1 LLKAM
6 ESPIT
11 LARNATILYM
21 MTLSVAEARAT
32 FSKIV
37 ESASSTHERFEVT
50 RNGRRAA
57 VLLGADDFD
66 ALLETVAILGDSLL
80 VAGIREGLA
89 ELEAGATLS
98 AEEVAAEMNGVGRQ
112 TL

>member
-1 LLKAM
+1 
-6 ESPIT
+6 
-11 LARNATILYM
+11 M

-66 ALLETVAILGDSLL
+66 ALLETIAILGDSAL
-80 VAGIREGLA
+80 VASIRDGLA
-89 ELEAGATLS
+89 DLETGTTVS
-98 AEEVAAEMNGVGRQ
+98 AEDVAAGLNGAGRP
-112 TL
+112 TP

>member
-1 LLKAM
+1 M
-6 ESPIT
+6 
-11 LARNATILYM
+11 YM

-37 ESASSTHERFEVT
+37 EAAESTHERYEVT

-66 ALLETVAILGDSLL
+66 ALLETVAILCDSALL
-80 VAGIREGLA
+80 ASIREGL
-89 ELEAGATLS
+89 ELGATDS
-98 AEEVAAEMNGVGRQ
+98 ADDVAAAMRDAGR
-112 TL
+112 

>member
-1 LLKAM
+1 M
-6 ESPIT
+6 
-11 LARNATILYM
+11 YM

-37 ESASSTHERFEVT
+37 DSAYSTHERYEVT

-66 ALLETVAILGDSLL
+66 ALLETLAILGDPAL
-80 VAGIREGLA
+80 VASIHEGLG
-89 ELEAGATLS
+89 ERDSGQTVS
-98 AEEVAAEMNGVGRQ
+98 ADEVAAAMRAAGR
-112 TL
+112 

>member
-1 LLKAM
+1 
-6 ESPIT
+6 
-11 LARNATILYM
+11 M

-37 ESASSTHERFEVT
+37 EAASSTHERYEVT

-66 ALLETVAILGDSLL
+66 ALLETLAILGDPTLIAS
-80 VAGIREGLA
+80 IREGLS
-89 ELEAGATLS
+89 ELDGGQTVS
-98 AEEVAAEMNGVGRQ
+98 ADDVAAAMRAAGR
-112 TL
+112 

>member
-1 LLKAM
+1 
-6 ESPIT
+6 
-11 LARNATILYM
+11 M

-37 ESASSTHERFEVT
+37 EAASSTHERYEVT

-66 ALLETVAILGDSLL
+66 ALLETLAILGDPVL
-80 VAGIREGLA
+80 VASLREGLS
-89 ELEAGATLS
+89 ELDEGLTVS
-98 AEEVAAEMNGVGRQ
+98 AQEVAAAMRAAGR
-112 TL
+112 

>member
-1 LLKAM
+1 
-6 ESPIT
+6 
-11 LARNATILYM
+11 

-32 FSKIV
+32 FSKLV

-66 ALLETVAILGDSLL
+66 ALLETVTILGDSALL
-80 VAGIREGLA
+80 ESIRDGLT
-89 ELEAGATLS
+89 ELEAGETLG
-98 AEEVAAEMNGVGRQ
+98 ADDVAAAMRAARR
-112 TL
+112 

>member
-1 LLKAM
+1 M
-6 ESPIT
+6 
-11 LARNATILYM
+11 YM

-37 ESASSTHERFEVT
+37 DAAETTHERYEVT

-66 ALLETVAILGDSLL
+66 ALLETLAILADSDL
-80 VAGIREGLA
+80 VASIREGLG
-89 ELEAGATLS
+89 ELDAGLTVS
-98 AEEVAAEMNGVGRQ
+98 ADEVAASMRAAGR
-112 TL
+112 

>member
-1 LLKAM
+1 M
-6 ESPIT
+6 
-11 LARNATILYM
+11 YM

-37 ESASSTHERFEVT
+37 EAAESTHERYEVT

-66 ALLETVAILGDSLL
+66 ALLETVAILGDSALL
-80 VAGIREGLA
+80 ASIREGL
-89 ELEAGATLS
+89 ELGATEN
-98 AEEVAAEMNGVGRQ
+98 ADDVAAAIRDAGR
-112 TL
+112 

>member
-1 LLKAM
+1 M
-6 ESPIT
+6 
-11 LARNATILYM
+11 YM

-37 ESASSTHERFEVT
+37 DAASSTHERYEVT

-66 ALLETVAILGDSLL
+66 ALLETLAILGDPALMES
-80 VAGIREGLA
+80 IREGISDRDSGLT
-89 ELEAGATLS
+89 LGADD
-98 AEEVAAEMNGVGRQ
+98 VAAAMRAAGR
-112 TL
+112 

>member
-1 LLKAM
+1 
-6 ESPIT
+6 
-11 LARNATILYM
+11 

-32 FSKIV
+32 FSKLV

-66 ALLETVAILGDSLL
+66 ALLETLTILGDSAL
-80 VAGIREGLA
+80 VASIRDGLA
-89 ELEAGATLS
+89 ELEAGETVGADD
-98 AEEVAAEMNGVGRQ
+98 VAAAMRAAGR
-112 TL
+112 

>member
-1 LLKAM
+1 
-6 ESPIT
+6 
-11 LARNATILYM
+11 M

-66 ALLETVAILGDSLL
+66 ALLETVAILGDSAL
-80 VAGIREGLA
+80 VASIRDGLA
-89 ELEAGATLS
+89 DLETGTTVS
-98 AEEVAAEMNGVGRQ
+98 AEDVAAGLNGAGRP
-112 TL
+112 TP

>member
-1 LLKAM
+1 M
-6 ESPIT
+6 
-11 LARNATILYM
+11 YM

-37 ESASSTHERFEVT
+37 DAAETTHERYEVT

-66 ALLETVAILGDSLL
+66 ALLETVAILADSDL
-80 VAGIREGLA
+80 VASIREGLG
-89 ELEAGATLS
+89 ELDAGLTVS
-98 AEEVAAEMNGVGRQ
+98 ADEVAASMRAAGR
-112 TL
+112 

>member
-1 LLKAM
+1 
-6 ESPIT
+6 
-11 LARNATILYM
+11 M

-32 FSKIV
+32 FSKLV

-66 ALLETVAILGDSLL
+66 ALLETLTVLRDSAL
-80 VAGIREGLA
+80 VTSIRDGLA
-89 ELEAGATLS
+89 ELEAGEAVS
-98 AEEVAAEMNGVGRQ
+98 ADDVAAAMRAEGR
-112 TL
+112 

>member
-1 LLKAM
+1 
-6 ESPIT
+6 
-11 LARNATILYM
+11 

-32 FSKIV
+32 FSKLV

-66 ALLETVAILGDSLL
+66 ALLETLTVLGDSAL
-80 VAGIREGLA
+80 VTSIRDGLA
-89 ELEAGATLS
+89 ELEAGEAVS
-98 AEEVAAEMNGVGRQ
+98 ADDVAAAMRAEGR
-112 TL
+112 

>member
-1 LLKAM
+1 
-6 ESPIT
+6 
-11 LARNATILYM
+11 M

-32 FSKIV
+32 FSKLV

-66 ALLETVAILGDSLL
+66 ALLETLTVLGDSAL
-80 VAGIREGLA
+80 VTSIRDGLA
-89 ELEAGATLS
+89 ELEAGEAVS
-98 AEEVAAEMNGVGRQ
+98 ADDVAAAMRAEGR
-112 TL
+112 

>member
-1 LLKAM
+1 
-6 ESPIT
+6 
-11 LARNATILYM
+11 

-32 FSKIV
+32 FSKLV

-66 ALLETVAILGDSLL
+66 ALLETLTVLRDSAL
-80 VAGIREGLA
+80 VTSIRDGLA
-89 ELEAGATLS
+89 ELEAGEAVS
-98 AEEVAAEMNGVGRQ
+98 ADDVAAAMRAEGR
-112 TL
+112 